1 MNTFVNANLA
11 YLLLMFGS
19 IFLMM
24 AIVTPGTHL
33 LEGGA
38 LLMLAAAGYEIYNL
52 GFNWWAL
59 IILVLALIPFIY
71 SIQKS
76 GREWALALSIL
87 ALIVGSIYLF
97 PGSGFIPAV
106 NPVLAVV
113 ISLMSAGFLWFV
125 VRKGMQAFH
134 ARPLQD
140 LQNLIGQTGQAKT
153 EIAIL
158 NGGSVQVASE
168 LWSARSEAP
177 IPAGSRIR
185 VVSREGFTLIVE
197 RDDQSKK

>member
-1 MNTFVNANLA
+1 MNPLVNPDIA

-38 LLMLAAAGYEIYNL
+38 LLLLAAAGYEIYNL

-59 IILVLALIPFIY
+59 IILVLALVPFIY
-71 SIQKS
+71 SIRKS
-76 GREWALALSIL
+76 GREWALAISIL
-87 ALIVGSIYLF
+87 ALIVGSFYLF
-97 PGSGFIPAV
+97 PGTGFLPAV
-106 NPVLAVV
+106 NPVLAVIV
-113 ISLMSAGFLWFV
+113 SLLSGGFLWFV
-125 VRKGMQAFH
+125 VRKGLQASH

-140 LQNLIGQTGQAKT
+140 LQNLIGQAGQAKT
-153 EIAIL
+153 EIL
-158 NGGSVQVASE
+158 DGGSVQVASE
-168 LWSARSEAP
+168 LWSARSEQS
-177 IPAGSRIR
+177 IPAGSRVR

-197 RDDQSKK
+197 RDDQLKK